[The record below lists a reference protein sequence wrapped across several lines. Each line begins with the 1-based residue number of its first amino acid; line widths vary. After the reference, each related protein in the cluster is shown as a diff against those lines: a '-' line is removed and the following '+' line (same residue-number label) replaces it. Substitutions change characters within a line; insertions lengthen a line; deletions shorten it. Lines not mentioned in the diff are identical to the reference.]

1 MCQAL
6 PNTLEI
12 LTKKITM
19 PTLKNSC
26 IAKANLPLY
35 IFNTLFICI
44 LFLPFGLLVLG
55 LQPNP
60 IPIMENRTLTPKPDL
75 NAHPL
80 IKWPG
85 LLDAYFKDQLAFRG
99 HFLASYIQLWEER
112 MQAPVQRYATGK
124 NGELFMHHISP
135 TFLPSLGVNPP
146 SKEHRVNVKLSYAGM
161 QGYFA
166 LRGIYYLLV
175 TIPDKPT
182 LYPEFL
188 PFWATWKKTEQ
199 QNRYNQITA
208 ALQDTPI
215 NLLNL
220 QEHLEQN
227 KPHGRLYDTRYDVC
241 HWNGNGLK
249 VAHEQL
255 VKNLAAYDKT
265 FPQLNDKDYY
275 RLTPQT
281 HSYSGYTPE
290 VVPFMEI
297 LQQNY
302 LQRMDK
308 HDGWSN
314 PKVLI
319 NTREGTKHTLWLATD
334 SYFLG
339 THSTPSAQFSGAIT
353 PLAHYVKKYV
363 HMHYSIMD
371 INRCDTL
378 LDEHKPNFVI
388 EAFVERSQGNAAR
401 ASDVRIRVL
410 GDALLN
416 TPGHVLAP
424 QQMADANIVNA
435 EAYIEKEHIRLHAKN
450 TDPMLILP
458 PVFADADGRVVVM
471 ARLIAP
477 ADTAA
482 QLFYTNQQNAFT
494 EARSVKLALKKGEN
508 LVHMQSF
515 SKPHEKVW
523 LRFDPGAIAGDYY
536 LLPMLDVQRL
546 RGQHGL

>member
-1 MCQAL
+1 
-6 PNTLEI
+6 
-12 LTKKITM
+12 M
-19 PTLKNSC
+19 PTIKNSRT
-26 IAKANLPLY
+26 AKENIPFY
-35 IFNTLFICI
+35 IFNAIFICV

-60 IPIMENRTLTPKPDL
+60 IPIVENRTLTPKPDL
-75 NAHPL
+75 SAHPL
-80 IKWPG
+80 LRWPS
-85 LLDAYFKDQLAFRG
+85 LLDAYVKDQLAFRG

-135 TFLPSLGVNPP
+135 TFLPSLGVNPL
-146 SKEHRVNVKLSYAGM
+146 SKERRVNMKLSYAGM

-182 LYPEFL
+182 LYPELL
-188 PFWATWKKTEQ
+188 PFWTTWKNKGQES
-199 QNRYNQITA
+199 RYDQILSV
-208 ALQDTPI
+208 LQDTPI
-215 NLLNL
+215 NLLSMT
-220 QEHLEQN
+220 EHLEQY
-227 KPHGRLYDTRYDVC
+227 KAHGRLYNIRYDVC

-249 VAHEQL
+249 VAHEQI
-255 VKNLAAYDKT
+255 VKNLAAYDNT
-265 FPQLNDKDYY
+265 FMLPTGKDYY
-275 RLTPQT
+275 RLIPQT
-281 HSYSGYTPE
+281 KSYPGYTPE
-290 VVPFMEI
+290 VVPYIEI
-297 LQQNY
+297 LQQDN
-302 LQRMDK
+302 LQGLREPVKNWD
-308 HDGWSN
+308 D
-314 PKVLI
+314 PRLI
-319 NTREGTKHTLWLATD
+319 LNTREGAKHTLWLATD
-334 SYFLG
+334 SYFLW
-339 THSTPSAQFSGAIT
+339 THSLPSNRWHGMIT
-353 PLAHYVKKYV
+353 PLAHYVKKYI
-363 HMHYSIMD
+363 HMHYNILNID
-371 INRCDTL
+371 RCDTL
-378 LDEHKPNFVI
+378 LKEHKPNFVI
-388 EAFVERSQGNAAR
+388 EAFVERALGNIGR

-515 SKPHEKVW
+515 SEPHEKVW